1 MALEEKLHYQL
12 YLLKH
17 GLIQDEEIEKEMR
30 SKLFTQSDVTWIF
43 DQFEPNYNWIF
54 EALDQRSEDHRA
66 QFRQLF
72 YEKMLDAHSPQEVA
86 QKALG
91 ASSPQEVAQ
100 KALGASSLQ
109 EVAQKALY
117 ADSPIDAAF
126 KLLETSEE
134 GRELLKRLKKEDNVP
149 ASSVAAGSTSC

>member
-91 ASSPQEVAQ
+91 ASS
-100 KALGASSLQ
+100 LQ